1 MKKKSY
7 ENILSFIKSLRF
19 RVFMIVTLLVIVP
32 VIISSIFIYNVAV
45 SEYTDKKID
54 RFKANNT
61 MLKNSIVSEGYLDQ
75 NNESQIVD
83 AQIAQLAGEYNCRI
97 QVINSQ
103 YIVVSDTDSSELG
116 KTSISESVIKSID
129 GENIFKKNEKENYVE
144 FAEPLVIAAPSIT
157 TDSNKKSS
165 IVGAVYIHYSMDDVV
180 DYKEAVERYVLI
192 IDILLTIFA
201 LVTAWGCS
209 VLFNRPIQKMHKA
222 IKSITLGAV
231 EGEQNSKEYTEVA
244 QISDEFSR
252 LVERMN
258 TQDKSRQEFVS
269 NV

>member
-83 AQIAQLAGEYNCRI
+83 AQIAMQERTDA
-97 QVINSQ
+97 NSQ
-103 YIVVSDTDSSELG
+103 R
-116 KTSISESVIKSID
+116 K
-129 GENIFKKNEKENYVE
+129 
-144 FAEPLVIAAPSIT
+144 
-157 TDSNKKSS
+157 
-165 IVGAVYIHYSMDDVV
+165 
-180 DYKEAVERYVLI
+180 
-192 IDILLTIFA
+192 
-201 LVTAWGCS
+201 
-209 VLFNRPIQKMHKA
+209 
-222 IKSITLGAV
+222 
-231 EGEQNSKEYTEVA
+231 
-244 QISDEFSR
+244 
-252 LVERMN
+252 
-258 TQDKSRQEFVS
+258 
-269 NV
+269 

>member
-83 AQIAQLAGEYNCRI
+83 AQIHMEILGSDHCP
-97 QVINSQ
+97 
-103 YIVVSDTDSSELG
+103 VSLEIRT
-116 KTSISESVIKSID
+116 
-129 GENIFKKNEKENYVE
+129 
-144 FAEPLVIAAPSIT
+144 
-157 TDSNKKSS
+157 
-165 IVGAVYIHYSMDDVV
+165 
-180 DYKEAVERYVLI
+180 
-192 IDILLTIFA
+192 
-201 LVTAWGCS
+201 
-209 VLFNRPIQKMHKA
+209 
-222 IKSITLGAV
+222 
-231 EGEQNSKEYTEVA
+231 
-244 QISDEFSR
+244 
-252 LVERMN
+252 
-258 TQDKSRQEFVS
+258 
-269 NV
+269 

>member
-116 KTSISESVIKSID
+116 KTSISESVIKSKI
-129 GENIFKKNEKENYVE
+129 GRAHV
-144 FAEPLVIAAPSIT
+144 
-157 TDSNKKSS
+157 
-165 IVGAVYIHYSMDDVV
+165 
-180 DYKEAVERYVLI
+180 
-192 IDILLTIFA
+192 
-201 LVTAWGCS
+201 
-209 VLFNRPIQKMHKA
+209 
-222 IKSITLGAV
+222 
-231 EGEQNSKEYTEVA
+231 
-244 QISDEFSR
+244 
-252 LVERMN
+252 
-258 TQDKSRQEFVS
+258 
-269 NV
+269 

>member
-129 GENIFKKNEKENYVE
+129 GENIFIKNEKENYVE

-201 LVTAWGCS
+201 LVTCWGCS
-209 VLFNRPIQKMHKA
+209 VLFNSPIHKMHK
-222 IKSITLGAV
+222 SI
-231 EGEQNSKEYTEVA
+231 
-244 QISDEFSR
+244 
-252 LVERMN
+252 
-258 TQDKSRQEFVS
+258 
-269 NV
+269 

>member
-129 GENIFKKNEKENYVE
+129 GENIFIKK
-144 FAEPLVIAAPSIT
+144 
-157 TDSNKKSS
+157 
-165 IVGAVYIHYSMDDVV
+165 
-180 DYKEAVERYVLI
+180 
-192 IDILLTIFA
+192 
-201 LVTAWGCS
+201 
-209 VLFNRPIQKMHKA
+209 
-222 IKSITLGAV
+222 
-231 EGEQNSKEYTEVA
+231 
-244 QISDEFSR
+244 
-252 LVERMN
+252 
-258 TQDKSRQEFVS
+258 
-269 NV
+269 